1 MYVYAHQDLFAS
13 GHNVAISLYNNLSS
27 KNAIVMLWLMYLIGY
42 AVECETVL
50 QLVLHIRQAH
60 SDFVLNMYI

>member
-1 MYVYAHQDLFAS
+1 
-13 GHNVAISLYNNLSS
+13 
-27 KNAIVMLWLMYLIGY
+27 MLWLMYLIGY